1 MKFNQKSFRALLLC
15 AAVFLLCVGFAR
27 GESLVKY
34 RENVLAAVAVLED
47 LQIDY
52 TGEIDTGN
60 TTEALREVRNLVPS
74 PQKIELPDGGSLE
87 ADNNWLE
94 SNLREIERTE
104 AGKRLPLIVQT
115 EERLGAIAERLTEL
129 ENAQAAAL
137 RSKNEDK
144 QKLDEILRRAEYQKP
159 VEDKDKSVLERWAEA
174 FAEWWRSLFQSSV
187 PQQSERPNFNP
198 SAIGAVLRY
207 LVIGLAVA
215 LIAFLVWRFIVPM
228 FAGNRRRKVNRRKEP
243 RVILGETLAPYET
256 ADDLISQA
264 ERLAQSG
271 DLRAAIRKGYIAV
284 LAELSDRKVLG
295 LASHK
300 TNRDYLR
307 DVRRREELY
316 QPMSEMTN
324 TFERHWY
331 GDVPAA
337 EEDWQDFRLKYSEA
351 VKRS

>member
-1 MKFNQKSFRALLLC
+1 MKFNQKSFRAFGLC
-15 AAVFLLCVGFAR
+15 AAVFLLCVGFVRA
-27 GESLVKY
+27 EPLAKY
-34 RENVLAAVAVLED
+34 RENVQAAAAVLQD

-52 TGEIDTGN
+52 TGETDTGD
-60 TTEALREVRNLVPS
+60 TAEALREVRSRVPS
-74 PQKIELPDGGSLE
+74 PQKIELPDGNSLE
-87 ADNNWLE
+87 ADNGWLE
-94 SNLREIERTE
+94 LNLREIERTE
-104 AGKRLPLIVQT
+104 AKKRLPLIVQT

-129 ENAQAAAL
+129 ENAQATAL

-159 VEDKDKSVLERWAEA
+159 VEDKDKSVLERWADA

-187 PQQSERPNFNP
+187 PQQSQQPNFNP

-207 LVIGLAVA
+207 VVIGLAVA
-215 LIAFLVWRFIVPM
+215 LIAFLVWRFIVPI

-243 RVILGETLAPYET
+243 RVILGETLAPDET
-256 ADDLISQA
+256 GDDLITEA

-284 LAELSDRKVLG
+284 LAELNDRKVLG

-331 GDVPAA
+331 GDVPAE
-337 EEDWQDFRLKYSEA
+337 EEDWQHFRVKYAET
-351 VKRS
+351 VRHT